1 MLNTSP
7 EVLGAG
13 FTGGHVVTI
22 TLQTGRPTL
31 STRAQTEA
39 VINQLFEAL
48 NSDDVSALPL
58 AQNAEYSGGMTPE
71 PVIGEKGVRQRLQ
84 EFAPFMLRLHA
95 QRLIIENEAAAALI
109 EFTGV
114 NGVRIEGTMFIDVEQ
129 EKISRIRSVFDSRPF
144 FAGKN

>member
-22 TLQTGRPTL
+22 TLQTGGPTL

-58 AQNAEYSGGMTPE
+58 AQTADLSLP
-71 PVIGEKGVRQRLQ
+71 
-84 EFAPFMLRLHA
+84 
-95 QRLIIENEAAAALI
+95 
-109 EFTGV
+109 
-114 NGVRIEGTMFIDVEQ
+114 
-129 EKISRIRSVFDSRPF
+129 EKISTSSGLSVCPVFQQFLFKLLYTAVISSA
-144 FAGKN
+144 AGKSIYILLFTQAFKQADAHQ